1 MGHRRNATYREPIVK
16 NLEPLKLGVQQITE
30 VTGESIPTI
39 YSAIQAGDL
48 VTFLVGR
55 RRFARPEA
63 VRAWIDHLEAQSN
76 AGRPVSYRSREA
88 LADRREAV

>member
-1 MGHRRNATYREPIVK
+1 MAK
-16 NLEPLKLGVQQITE
+16 LEPLKLGIQQIAE

-39 YSAIQAGDL
+39 YSAISAGDL

-63 VRAWIDHLEAQSN
+63 VRGWVDFLEQRSN
-76 AGRPVSYRSREA
+76 AGKPVSYRSREA
-88 LADRREAV
+88 LSGRREVSA

>member
-1 MGHRRNATYREPIVK
+1 MTVTK
-16 NLEPLKLGVQQITE
+16 LEPLKLSIRQIAE

-39 YSAIQAGDL
+39 YSAINAGDL
-48 VTFLVGR
+48 QTFLVGR

-63 VRAWIDHLEAQSN
+63 VRAWVDHLEAQSN

-88 LADRREAV
+88 LGDHRGVA

>member
-1 MGHRRNATYREPIVK
+1 MTK
-16 NLEPLKLGVQQITE
+16 LEPLKLSVQQIAE
-30 VTGESIPTI
+30 LTGESIPTI

-48 VTFLVGR
+48 GTFLVGR

-88 LADRREAV
+88 LADHREVA